1 MMNDDDDGDDDDEAN
16 VMDDDGK
23 NLINP
28 VETLLIPPPTNTF
41 SQSLFLANVLLRKIA
56 VFLLHH
62 KLYANWEC
70 SPIIFFSDFNFN
82 FRCWPR
88 IPLQYQLMPSSITG
102 CRIMTL
108 NVGTKMFAI
117 IP

>member
-1 MMNDDDDGDDDDEAN
+1 MMNDDDDDDDNDGEDN

-62 KLYANWEC
+62 KLYAN
-70 SPIIFFSDFNFN
+70 
-82 FRCWPR
+82 
-88 IPLQYQLMPSSITG
+88 
-102 CRIMTL
+102 
-108 NVGTKMFAI
+108 
-117 IP
+117 

>member
-56 VFLLHH
+56 GFLLHH
-62 KLYANWEC
+62 KLYAN
-70 SPIIFFSDFNFN
+70 
-82 FRCWPR
+82 
-88 IPLQYQLMPSSITG
+88 
-102 CRIMTL
+102 
-108 NVGTKMFAI
+108 
-117 IP
+117 